1 MIFYSGSRYQEYL
14 EIMEGEIEKLERGDL
29 GRLRSVY
36 GVFAT
41 QDDQLIKRAGEAV
54 RQQLSPMTDLQ
65 LLGLCRRF
73 GFYTSLEWSI
83 NWEEV
88 STERIQK
95 VLSGEACRYVLIL
108 GSFHPNGYYREK
120 CVLAM
125 AGYPGMLFWIFPRM
139 NDWVEQVRDAADGV
153 LDKFLTGCGAK
164 ELMESIPAFERL
176 RAGRR
181 RTEDRMQ
188 ALEEQIEEKLSRV
201 LQEIEPREISCMEP
215 AVRMALY
222 RTAVGSALWSLEE
235 MEACQEREKESCL
248 KRFLV
253 RKIFSHPECTP
264 ERAAQYLWDTSAQVR
279 RMAVEYRYERL
290 KSGWPGLDRMLLDKS
305 RGVREY
311 VVYILEKHGG
321 PDIREYYLGH
331 LEDPR
336 PENAILGLAEYS
348 RRGNIRPLVNCLQ
361 RPERSILKCAILALG
376 SQEDFSDE
384 ELLWGYLLE
393 ERIELS
399 RAAFLSI
406 RKKGFHFGAKR
417 IYEAYRKA
425 EYAHQRRYLL
435 KLLLAESSWE
445 RLPFLLRLY
454 RRDMPELEGDQIL
467 SGIRIRFMY
476 AQVSEVLRRDI
487 LSALE
492 ECGGE
497 LPAGVEEGI
506 LYDLRFLARRPG

>member
-1 MIFYSGSRYQEYL
+1 MIFHSNSRYKEYL
-14 EIMEGEIEKLERGDL
+14 EMMEGEIEKLESGDL

-36 GVFAT
+36 GAFAT
-41 QDDQLIKRAGEAV
+41 QDYQLIKRAGEAV
-54 RQQLSPMTDLQ
+54 RRQLSPMTNLQ
-65 LLGLCRRF
+65 LLGLCRKF
-73 GFYTSLEWSI
+73 GSYTSLEWSI
-83 NWEEV
+83 NWAEV
-88 STERIQK
+88 SPDRIQK
-95 VLSGEACRYVLIL
+95 VLSGEACRYILIL

-125 AGYPGMLFWIFPRM
+125 ADYPGMLFWVFPRM
-139 NDWVEQVRDAADGV
+139 NDWVEQVRDVADVV
-153 LDKFLTGCGAK
+153 LDKFLIGCGAK

-181 RTEDRMQ
+181 RTEGRMQ
-188 ALEEQIEEKLSRV
+188 VLEEQIEERLSHV
-201 LQEIEPREISCMEP
+201 LREMEPGEIFCMEP

-235 MEACQEREKESCL
+235 MEAYQEREKVSCL
-248 KRFLV
+248 KRFLT
-253 RKIFSHPECTP
+253 RKIFSHPDCTP
-264 ERAAQYLWDTSAQVR
+264 ERAQRYLWDTSSQVR

-311 VVYILEKHGG
+311 VVYILERHGG
-321 PDIREYYLGH
+321 VDIREYYLGH
-331 LEDPR
+331 LEDLR

-348 RRGNIRPLVNCLQ
+348 RSGNVLPLVKCLQ
-361 RPERSILKCAILALG
+361 RPERSVLKCTLLALG

-384 ELLWGYLLE
+384 ELFWGYLLE

-406 RKKGFHFGAKR
+406 RKKRFHFGAER
-417 IYEAYRKA
+417 IYGAYRKA
-425 EYAHQRRYLL
+425 EYAHQKKYLL

-467 SGIRIRFMY
+467 SGIQIRFMY
-476 AQVSEVLRRDI
+476 AQVSQVLHRDI

-492 ECGGE
+492 ECRGE

-506 LYDLRFLARRPG
+506 LYDLRFLAHRPG